1 LNRPLTNSFD
11 SDASIEARFYRVY
24 KSRNPSQPERALM
37 FAVLSEAV
45 ETFQKFAF
53 TRSVQGQALFDD
65 AKRWIWDGNSDY
77 LFSFKSICDL
87 MGLDP
92 ALLRRGLIEWTARRQ
107 ESRKQKPFPS
117 AKPAAKKRRTSN
129 RAPGTRRRFRSPR
142 LKGGWLT

>member
-1 LNRPLTNSFD
+1 LNRPLMNSFD
-11 SDASIEARFYRVY
+11 SDALIEARFYRVY

-53 TRSVQGQALFDD
+53 TRSVQGQALFND
-65 AKRWIWDGNSDY
+65 AKRWIWDGNSEY

-87 MGLDP
+87 MGMDP
-92 ALLRRGLIEWTARRQ
+92 ALLRRGLIEWTAHRQ
-107 ESRKQKPFPS
+107 KSQKQQHFLA
-117 AKPAAKKRRTSN
+117 AKPAVRKRRTANS
-129 RAPGTRRRFRSPR
+129 APGTRRRFRSPR